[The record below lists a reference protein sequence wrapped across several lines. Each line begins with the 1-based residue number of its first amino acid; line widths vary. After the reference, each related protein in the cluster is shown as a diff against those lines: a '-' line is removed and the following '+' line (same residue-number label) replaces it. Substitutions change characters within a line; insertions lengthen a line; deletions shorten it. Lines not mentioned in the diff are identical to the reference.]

1 MSDFPEGNMTA
12 SEPVVLVGEVIQIAA
27 SGSRR
32 RGRPSTGQAKS
43 GAERQRLYRERKAGL
58 GKEELPSIWLSSD
71 VMAALKR
78 YVNRQNADIGSETLT
93 LGDAVERILRDRLL
107 RKR

>member
-1 MSDFPEGNMTA
+1 MAILIQDVVKADSPQDA
-12 SEPVVLVGEVIQIAA
+12 SKDAKG
-27 SGSRR
+27 
-32 RGRPSTGQAKS
+32 RGRPPTGRAKS
-43 GAERQRLYRERKAGL
+43 GAERQRLYRERKTEE

-93 LGDAVERILRDRLL
+93 LGDAVERVLRDRLL